1 MKKELS
7 LSQKKE
13 WAQLLFISNQLLQK
27 DIAVKVG
34 VSEKT
39 LSKWVNENKWDA
51 LRKSMLI
58 TKTEILRNLYDVL
71 DKIGRKMKDEDSIG
85 DTKLPIC
92 M

>member
-39 LSKWVNENKWDA
+39 LSKWVTENKWDA